1 MGTWFWYH
9 LKANNALNLNMATN
23 SAAYCGI
30 FFYSPK
36 KKNIEKNYYNFLH
49 FWRFA
54 VK

>member
-9 LKANNALNLNMATN
+9 LKANNALSLNMATK
-23 SAAYCGI
+23 SAAYGGI

-36 KKNIEKNYYNFLH
+36 KKKNEKYYNFLH
-49 FWRFA
+49 FWHFA